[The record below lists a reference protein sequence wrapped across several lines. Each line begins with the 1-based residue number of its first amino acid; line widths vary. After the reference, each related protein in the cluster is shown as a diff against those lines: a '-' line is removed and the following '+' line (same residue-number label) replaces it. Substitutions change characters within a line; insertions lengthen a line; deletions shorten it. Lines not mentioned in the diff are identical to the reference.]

1 MTRADLGGA
10 RAHPLISTEGGEQ
23 VEVRLRRV
31 DERELKFSA
40 EAPLVGWRLFRVRF
54 GDHGFALTAPLIH
67 DPDFEWFPS
76 PSITARCYERP
87 HPAPSP
93 RCRCG
98 LYVAVDGTLDSL
110 AGYLADS
117 AHDQAPPV
125 YAEVV
130 CTGRAFL
137 DRRGGEQIP
146 TCFAHDK
153 FRPDRSELTGLRGA
167 EEEPRHRRLEQ
178 HGRIEEDDAPRTGSR
193 RRPIDAGR
201 HELAGIGIEALG
213 DMGDPRLD
221 GLQPVG
227 EELRQRDTA
236 PGHRGPC
243 VGSGSK
249 ISQRSLSRLLRR
261 IARPAGLPAATG
273 RRVGAEVD
281 DERPHLPLPLHRAL
295 GHEHNSRAGC
305 HAS

>member
-1 MTRADLGGA
+1 MILRGEVCGSGVASAELMTRADLGGA

-54 GDHGFALTAPLIH
+54 GDHGFVLTAPLIH

-117 AHDQAPPV
+117 AHDQDPPV
-125 YAEVV
+125 YAEVA

-137 DRRGGEQIP
+137 DRRGVRVEQ
-146 TCFAHDK
+146 
-153 FRPDRSELTGLRGA
+153 LTIT
-167 EEEPRHRRLEQ
+167 RLATSVSVWTDTATMTQ
-178 HGRIEEDDAPRTGSR
+178 ATADLTARYGIV
-193 RRPIDAGR
+193 IDALERVPAWVRDNVQPTG
-201 HELAGIGIEALG
+201 APTSDI
-213 DMGDPRLD
+213 DVDLD
-221 GLQPVG
+221 GLA
-227 EELRQRDTA
+227 ERLA
-236 PGHRGPC
+236 PR
-243 VGSGSK
+243 
-249 ISQRSLSRLLRR
+249 
-261 IARPAGLPAATG
+261 
-273 RRVGAEVD
+273 AE
-281 DERPHLPLPLHRAL
+281 P
-295 GHEHNSRAGC
+295 NSDQG
-305 HAS
+305 